1 MYKGKKQTKTD
12 GRGGLFL
19 MSLGISLGILLAAS
33 LIMSA
38 VAYSSAD
45 PTGKIGIY
53 SLVSL
58 IVSAALAGFI
68 ASRLSDSVGLSTLT
82 ALATVL
88 ILILVGA
95 VISGGKLGLGALMNY
110 LCYFGVATLFSLFAK
125 KRVRRHKRR

>member
-1 MYKGKKQTKTD
+1 MYREKKQTKKD
-12 GRGGLFL
+12 ARGRLFL
-19 MSLGISLGILLAAS
+19 MCLGISLGILLAAS

-38 VAYSSAD
+38 VAYSSSD

-53 SLVSL
+53 SLASL
-58 IVSAALAGFI
+58 IISAALAGFI
-68 ASRLSDSVGLSTLT
+68 GSRLSDSVGVATLT

-95 VISGGKLGLGALMNY
+95 VISGGRLGLGALMNY

-125 KRVRRHKRR
+125 KRVRRHKRK